1 MGIFGNKNKKSAVPQ
16 IDKSR
21 GEAILRCS
29 ICNGEQVLCFKD
41 GETGE
46 VRELMLIKSQTA
58 LDDFCRANG
67 LAVSDIKK
75 VY

>member
-1 MGIFGNKNKKSAVPQ
+1 MGIFGNKKRALPQ

-29 ICNGEQVLCFKD
+29 ICSGEQVLCFKD
-41 GETGE
+41 SETGE
-46 VRELMLIKSQTA
+46 VRDLMLISSPSV
-58 LDDFCRANG
+58 LDEFCRANG
-67 LAVSDIKK
+67 ITASDIKK

>member
-1 MGIFGNKNKKSAVPQ
+1 MGIFGSKNKKSAVPL

-21 GEAILRCS
+21 GEAVLRCS
-29 ICNGEQVLCFKD
+29 ICSGEQVLCFKD
-41 GETGE
+41 SETGE
-46 VRELMLIKSQTA
+46 TRELMLISSA
-58 LDDFCRANG
+58 SVLEEFCRANG